1 MSAPLKVAVIGLGA
15 MAQSVHIPTIRRR
28 WDLFELSALVDISQ
42 RRRNDVRALT
52 GVPEEHAYESVADL
66 MRAVSA
72 REVAVDAAVIATDG
86 LRADDVLALLKRAI
100 PVLVEPPLAYSEQEL
115 KKIAGFEKMLGRPL
129 VMTAYAQLYD
139 AGLDKLSDAVASS
152 DARLIEY
159 ETIMPSTGPLF
170 KPHCV
175 TASAYDVDVDLRNAR
190 REAFEAELNSA
201 AGSASTQRDR
211 DLYVKGLLTG
221 FTQQVLTL
229 ETTYGKLE
237 KIDYLRQWPEGVMPG
252 SLELLGRLENG
263 AQVRLT
269 WHYLPFFPEYRETI
283 RVISSRKLAELSLYA
298 PSLGDRSAK
307 LTVREKDGA
316 SAVTQTGYEDT
327 RGCADAMWDA
337 FHRMA
342 VNLERPLAGAVAAER
357 ELALARDLLERYAS
371 SEGRELEPAPVVE
384 TEESVTEETTV
395 EDGAVKGEPDEAA
408 PENDLETSAEN
419 VESAAPA
426 DPAEEELDAAVRQEM
441 LADDTEVDDAET
453 DGAEPAP
460 KQD

>member
-1 MSAPLKVAVIGLGA
+1 
-15 MAQSVHIPTIRRR
+15 
-28 WDLFELSALVDISQ
+28 
-42 RRRNDVRALT
+42 
-52 GVPEEHAYESVADL
+52 
-66 MRAVSA
+66 
-72 REVAVDAAVIATDG
+72 
-86 LRADDVLALLKRAI
+86 
-100 PVLVEPPLAYSEQEL
+100 
-115 KKIAGFEKMLGRPL
+115 
-129 VMTAYAQLYD
+129 
-139 AGLDKLSDAVASS
+139 
-152 DARLIEY
+152 
-159 ETIMPSTGPLF
+159 
-170 KPHCV
+170 
-175 TASAYDVDVDLRNAR
+175 RNAR
-190 REAFEAELNSA
+190 REAFEAELSSA

-229 ETTYGKLE
+229 ETAYGKLE

-327 RGCADAMWDA
+327 RGCADVMWDA

-371 SEGRELEPAPVVE
+371 SEGRELEPAPAVE
-384 TEESVTEETTV
+384 TEEAVTEETTV

-419 VESAAPA
+419 VESSAPA

-441 LADDTEVDDAET
+441 LADDTEVDDAEA